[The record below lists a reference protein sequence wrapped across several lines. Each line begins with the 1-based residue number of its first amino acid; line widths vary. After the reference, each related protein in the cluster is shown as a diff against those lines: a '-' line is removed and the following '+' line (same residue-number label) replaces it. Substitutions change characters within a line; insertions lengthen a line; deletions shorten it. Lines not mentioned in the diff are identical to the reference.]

1 MSNTILQIN
10 FKFDMSKEEYLEM
23 TRSAAEPIAQFR
35 GCLWKIWLLNEA
47 EQEAGGIYLFENARA
62 VQEYLD
68 SPIVGRMA
76 SHPRLSRFSLKTFA
90 SINEL
95 TETIDRR
102 IQEEIGA
109 FAREQGLDLVLT
121 SGVGFAHPRLD
132 ITDAIMTRV
141 NAHAQEL
148 RQP

>member
-1 MSNTILQIN
+1 
-10 FKFDMSKEEYLEM
+10 MSKEEYLEM

-76 SHPRLSRFSLKTFA
+76 SHPEIEPIQPKNLCQHRR
-90 SINEL
+90 
-95 TETIDRR
+95 IDRDHPWTGSR
-102 IQEEIGA
+102 HPSGCCLS
-109 FAREQGLDLVLT
+109 QGGWIKKEKRWV
-121 SGVGFAHPRLD
+121 
-132 ITDAIMTRV
+132 
-141 NAHAQEL
+141 EL
-148 RQP
+148 RVGSSLFDAGSAG

>member
-90 SINEL
+90 SIDEL
-95 TETIDRR
+95 TEITRGPVQDIHP
-102 IQEEIGA
+102 
-109 FAREQGLDLVLT
+109 
-121 SGVGFAHPRLD
+121 GV
-132 ITDAIMTRV
+132 V
-141 NAHAQEL
+141 
-148 RQP
+148 